1 MFWLYSVPFPNGD
14 WTTPLPLPSL
24 PTQLEFS
31 SNPVDVTLQ
40 FLYVES
46 VLEYGQPIR
55 GHIIKELTVSPSS
68 YQKPIPTQLM
78 LGVTTY
84 FPLSM
89 LGFCLVW
96 ACTSLT
102 HSVSVF
108 VSSFVQLPCC
118 VWKTLFSWCHPPPL
132 SLTLLPNSNIFFF
145 LEVAQV
151 CLTDIEERRRVG
163 WSLSIYHQPKKLQ
176 GHS

>member
-96 ACTSLT
+96 ACTTIVYAVKSPWHVHL
-102 HSVSVF
+102 S
-108 VSSFVQLPCC
+108 CC
-118 VWKTLFSWCHPPPL
+118 LQKTLFLWSHITPL
-132 SLTLLPNSNIFFF
+132 ALIIFFSF
-145 LEVAQV
+145 PLPWRP
-151 CLTDIEERRRVG
+151 LGLEERV
-163 WSLSIYHQPKKLQ
+163 WSPIKAWALWPVCP
-176 GHS
+176 